1 MICAH
6 QLSACDGDLIRACLT
21 AWQRQ
26 WPEAGVLALL
36 PEAEKSQVASLQQ
49 LCRELALPL
58 AGAVF
63 PALVTEKGFVT
74 EGVWLVCFNPM
85 PVTFLLADIAE
96 QGGQRLADAVDV
108 ALTQVPQG
116 KNQRTLFMVFDGMVP
131 NIGSLVSDLQVLQ
144 GRTLRYAGVNAGSET
159 FQPMPCLFD
168 EQRLVGD
175 GVLGLL
181 VEPDRNIVVRH
192 GYPVSR
198 SLMRATSTT
207 GNRIATIDN
216 RPAFDV
222 YREVVRVE
230 YGVDLTAENFYEHA
244 VHFPFGVVMIMDVL
258 VRIPVALGEDG
269 ALFCVGEIPPNSMLR
284 LLRAPSM
291 DQSTCVDT
299 LAEHLG
305 PLSADATALPSL
317 MAFYCAGRR
326 MHFGQTAATEE
337 LASLQAATGVQ
348 TLWGALTLG
357 EIDMDEE
364 LGIPRFHNAALVCL
378 RS

>member
-6 QLSACDGDLIRACLT
+6 QLLACDGDLIRACLAT
-21 AWQRQ
+21 WQRQ

-36 PEAEKSQVASLQQ
+36 PEAEKSQVAPLQQ
-49 LCRELALPL
+49 LCRELSMPL

-63 PALVTEKGFVT
+63 PALVTEQGFVT
-74 EGVWLVCFNPM
+74 TGMWLVCLNPM
-85 PVTFLLADIAE
+85 PVTFLLTDIAE

-108 ALTQVPQG
+108 ALTQVPPG
-116 KNQRTLFMVFDGMVP
+116 RDQRTLFMVFDGMVP
-131 NIGSLVSDLQVLQ
+131 NIGSLISDLQVRQ

-168 EQRLVGD
+168 EQRVVGN
-175 GVLGLL
+175 GVLGML
-181 VEPDRNIVVRH
+181 VEPDQHIVVRH

-198 SLMRATSTT
+198 SLMKATSTT

-216 RPAFDV
+216 RPAFEV
-222 YREVVRVE
+222 YREVVRDE

-258 VRIPVALGEDG
+258 VRIPVALGDDG
-269 ALFCVGEIPPNSMLR
+269 ALFCVGEIPPDSMLR
-284 LLRAPSM
+284 LLRAPNI

-299 LAEHLG
+299 LTEQLG
-305 PLSADATALPSL
+305 PASPDAGALASL
-317 MAFYCAGRR
+317 MTFYCAGRR
-326 MHFGQTAATEE
+326 MHFGAAATQE
-337 LASLQAATGVQ
+337 LASLQSATGVQ

-364 LGIPRFHNAALVCL
+364 LGAPRFHNAALVCL
-378 RS
+378 RT